1 MRHARILRPR
11 RRTPKILA
19 AVFAATLAVAVFAP
33 FVLEHAALA
42 QSTSPA
48 SAKPLTDA
56 EVMQRLGDFDAW
68 IAQQLKD
75 WNGVGLAVGI
85 VSGDKLVFAKG
96 YGFRDYG
103 AKLPMTPDSLAQIAS
118 NSKLFTAV
126 AAGMLVDQGK
136 LTWDKPIRQSVQ
148 QIQFNTNELNDNV
161 TLRDMLS
168 HRTGVTRHDLIWFK
182 SDFTRPELFEKLKY
196 LEPEQP
202 LRQEFLYNNLMFTA
216 VGYVIELK
224 SGQPWEQFVRTNI
237 FQPLDM
243 NSTVFTLADAV
254 KHPEYVVPYTERR
267 DTFEIYKL
275 PFHEDAVGIAPAGG
289 IVSNINDLSHWLIA
303 LMNNG
308 MYSGKQVLPA
318 DVLKETL
325 HPAIALPNSGG
336 EAKGYWENLNP
347 AYGMGRM
354 TSSYRGHLYTFHG
367 GDLPGLHSQ
376 VSFMPNDHIG
386 VIVLNVG
393 DHTAPLRDIVNFN
406 VYERLLGM
414 DQTPWSQRQLPDRL
428 TMKKVEQE
436 ARAKSG
442 EAQVPNTHPS
452 HPLADYAAEYEN
464 PAYGIIKISQKG
476 DALQFDFHQFSFPLT
491 HFHYDRFDTPDDEEF
506 GKFSLNFRTNP
517 AGDIDT
523 IAISLDEGEQI
534 FTRKPP
540 TIDDATGQKLAG
552 TYLTPTKSKFE
563 ITYTPGAGLALK
575 FPGGPPQPL
584 FAVKGLTFRTAR
596 YADDTFTFV
605 LENGVVTG
613 VKERD
618 PSGEMTFPRAPQ

>member
-1 MRHARILRPR
+1 
-11 RRTPKILA
+11 
-19 AVFAATLAVAVFAP
+19 
-33 FVLEHAALA
+33 
-42 QSTSPA
+42 
-48 SAKPLTDA
+48 
-56 EVMQRLGDFDAW
+56 
-68 IAQQLKD
+68 
-75 WNGVGLAVGI
+75 
-85 VSGDKLVFAKG
+85 
-96 YGFRDYG
+96 
-103 AKLPMTPDSLAQIAS
+103 MTPDSLAQIAS

-325 HPAIALPNSGG
+325 HPAIALPNS
-336 EAKGYWENLNP
+336 
-347 AYGMGRM
+347 
-354 TSSYRGHLYTFHG
+354 S
-367 GDLPGLHSQ
+367 
-376 VSFMPNDHIG
+376 
-386 VIVLNVG
+386 
-393 DHTAPLRDIVNFN
+393 
-406 VYERLLGM
+406 
-414 DQTPWSQRQLPDRL
+414 L
-428 TMKKVEQE
+428 T
-436 ARAKSG
+436 
-442 EAQVPNTHPS
+442 
-452 HPLADYAAEYEN
+452 
-464 PAYGIIKISQKG
+464 
-476 DALQFDFHQFSFPLT
+476 
-491 HFHYDRFDTPDDEEF
+491 
-506 GKFSLNFRTNP
+506 
-517 AGDIDT
+517 
-523 IAISLDEGEQI
+523 
-534 FTRKPP
+534 
-540 TIDDATGQKLAG
+540 
-552 TYLTPTKSKFE
+552 
-563 ITYTPGAGLALK
+563 
-575 FPGGPPQPL
+575 
-584 FAVKGLTFRTAR
+584 
-596 YADDTFTFV
+596 
-605 LENGVVTG
+605 
-613 VKERD
+613 
-618 PSGEMTFPRAPQ
+618 RAPSSSGTWSAKAMSREKWSPQILMVVASWTESPK